1 MILQSQR
8 KMPRILNSRK
18 LKTKLLKMKNK
29 DSGMRNSTNLMD
41 LIIWVMA
48 LESSLLM
55 GMLSVES
62 ITTINTRFNREPE
75 QTLMM
80 IKMTP
85 LSQKKMPKTLNL
97 KWLRRK
103 LWSMKRKEMRKKP
116 RKNGLRN

>member
-1 MILQSQR
+1 
-8 KMPRILNSRK
+8 
-18 LKTKLLKMKNK
+18 MKNK

-75 QTLMM
+75 LTLMT

-85 LSQKKMPKTLNL
+85 LSQKKMPRTLNL

-103 LWSMKRKEMRKKP
+103 LWSMKRNEMRKKP